1 MKKRIFVILLTLLM
15 VLTVAGCENN
25 NAATPQNEQVSMQ
38 SVLQNESTTPAEE
51 TTPDLTEPTKESEPE
66 ITEPVLTED
75 ITKPEVTEPVV
86 TEPTKPTPTESK
98 PTQPQPTEPAPIVPE
113 PTEPVPTK
121 PAPTE
126 PKPTEPK
133 PTEPKPT
140 EPPVT
145 EPLATE
151 PPATEPAEV
160 IDLNALV
167 QYGRNYAANTYG
179 YEVTPGLRDGY
190 YPAYTCVISTM
201 EEGRAAVRGCIDDTT
216 RALLAVPGTQ
226 IVVEING
233 VLCRARID
241 IAIIPKDE
249 GTYLISVYY
258 G

>member
-86 TEPTKPTPTESK
+86 TEPTKPTPTEPE
-98 PTQPQPTEPAPIVPE
+98 PTQPKPTEPAPIVPE
-113 PTEPVPTK
+113 PT
-121 PAPTE
+121 
-126 PKPTEPK
+126 PTEPK

-145 EPLATE
+145 EPPTTE

-160 IDLNALV
+160 IDLDALV
-167 QYGRNYAANTYG
+167 QYGLNYAANTYG
-179 YEVTPGLRDGY
+179 YRIYPGTRAGY
-190 YPAYTCVISTM
+190 YPAYTCVFSTM
-201 EEGRAAVRGCIDDTT
+201 EEGKADIRGCVDDTT

-226 IVVEING
+226 IAVEIDG
-233 VLCRARID
+233 VMCRTRID
-241 IAIIPKDE
+241 IVIVKQGDNN
-249 GTYLISVYY
+249 YLVNVFY

>member
-38 SVLQNESTTPAEE
+38 SVLQNESKTPAEE

-86 TEPTKPTPTESK
+86 TEPIKPTPTEPK

-113 PTEPVPTK
+113 PTEPVSTK
-121 PAPTE
+121 PS
-126 PKPTEPK
+126 PTEPK

-145 EPLATE
+145 EPPTTE
-151 PPATEPAEV
+151 PPVTEPAED
-160 IDLNALV
+160 INLDTLV
-167 QYGRNYAANTYG
+167 QYGLNYAANTYG
-179 YEVTPGLRDGY
+179 YRIYPGTRAGY
-190 YPAYTCVISTM
+190 YPAYTCVFSTM
-201 EEGRAAVRGCIDDTT
+201 EEGMADIRGCVDDTT

-226 IVVEING
+226 IAVEIDG
-233 VLCRARID
+233 VMCRTRID
-241 IAIIPKDE
+241 IVIVKQGDNN
-249 GTYLISVYY
+249 YLVNVFY

>member
-1 MKKRIFVILLTLLM
+1 MKKRIFVILLTLLI

-38 SVLQNESTTPAEE
+38 SVLQNKSTTPAEE

-86 TEPTKPTPTESK
+86 TEPTKPTPTEPE
-98 PTQPQPTEPAPIVPE
+98 PTQPKPTEPAPIVPE

-121 PAPTE
+121 PIPTE

-133 PTEPKPT
+133 PTQPSVT
-140 EPPVT
+140 EPP
-145 EPLATE
+145 ETE

-160 IDLNALV
+160 IDLDALV
-167 QYGRNYAANTYG
+167 QYGLNYAADTHG
-179 YEVTPGLRDGY
+179 YRIYPGTRAGY
-190 YPAYTCVISTM
+190 YPAYTCAFKTM
-201 EEGRAAVRGCIDDTT
+201 EEGRAAIRGCVDDTT

-226 IVVEING
+226 IAVEIDG
-233 VLCRARID
+233 VMCRARID
-241 IAIIPKDE
+241 IEIRPKGN
-249 GTYLISVYY
+249 GTYWVNVYY

>member
-15 VLTVAGCENN
+15 VLTVAGCEND

-66 ITEPVLTED
+66 ITEPALTED

-86 TEPTKPTPTESK
+86 TEPAKPTPTEPK
-98 PTQPQPTEPAPIVPE
+98 PTQPKPTEPAPIVPE
-113 PTEPVPTK
+113 PTEPVATK
-121 PAPTE
+121 PT
-126 PKPTEPK
+126 PTEPK

-145 EPLATE
+145 EPPTTE

-160 IDLNALV
+160 IDLDALV
-167 QYGRNYAANTYG
+167 QYGLNYAANTYG
-179 YEVTPGLRDGY
+179 YRIYPGTRAGY
-190 YPAYTCVISTM
+190 YPAYTCVFSTM
-201 EEGRAAVRGCIDDTT
+201 EEGKADIRGCVDDTT

-226 IVVEING
+226 IAVEIDG
-233 VLCRARID
+233 VICRTRID
-241 IAIIPKDE
+241 IVIVKQGDNN
-249 GTYLISVYY
+249 YLVNVFY

>member
-86 TEPTKPTPTESK
+86 TEPAKPTPTEPK
-98 PTQPQPTEPAPIVPE
+98 PTQPKPTEPAPIVPE
-113 PTEPVPTK
+113 PTEPVATK
-121 PAPTE
+121 PT
-126 PKPTEPK
+126 PTEPK

-145 EPLATE
+145 EPPATE

-160 IDLNALV
+160 IDLDALV
-167 QYGRNYAANTYG
+167 QYGLNYAADTHG
-179 YEVTPGLRDGY
+179 YRIYPGTRAGY
-190 YPAYTCVISTM
+190 YPAYTCTFKTM
-201 EEGRAAVRGCIDDTT
+201 EEGRAAIRGCVDDTT

-226 IVVEING
+226 IAVEIDG
-233 VLCRARID
+233 VMCRARID
-241 IAIIPKDE
+241 IEIRPKGN
-249 GTYLISVYY
+249 GTYWVNVYY

>member
-1 MKKRIFVILLTLLM
+1 MKKRILVILLTLLM

-86 TEPTKPTPTESK
+86 TEPTKPTPTEPK

-121 PAPTE
+121 PT
-126 PKPTEPK
+126 PTEPK

-145 EPLATE
+145 EPPATE
-151 PPATEPAEV
+151 PPATEPVEV
-160 IDLNALV
+160 IDLDALV
-167 QYGRNYAANTYG
+167 QYGLNYAADTHG
-179 YEVTPGLRDGY
+179 YRIYPGTRAGY
-190 YPAYTCVISTM
+190 YPAYTCVFKTM
-201 EEGRAAVRGCIDDTT
+201 EEGRAAIRGCVDDTT
-216 RALLAVPGTQ
+216 RALLAVPGFQ
-226 IVVEING
+226 IAVEIDG
-233 VLCRARID
+233 VMCRARID
-241 IAIIPKDE
+241 IEIRPKGD
-249 GTYLISVYY
+249 GTYWVNVYY